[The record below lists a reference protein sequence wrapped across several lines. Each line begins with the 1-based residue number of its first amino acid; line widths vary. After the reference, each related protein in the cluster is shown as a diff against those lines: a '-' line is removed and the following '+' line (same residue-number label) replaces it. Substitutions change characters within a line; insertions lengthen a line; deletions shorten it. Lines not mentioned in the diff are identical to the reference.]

1 MHNQHTIFKKWIPE
15 KLVIPLLIITMIPYA
30 MILPFFNMNST
41 FTASF
46 LDVDVDD
53 IQFIFTLAYATI
65 VCGLCINERLFHF
78 FNIRSYLLIMTII
91 NIIVLFL
98 LSVSSNKELVYSLR
112 AIQGTAAYLESCIT
126 VPLIMS
132 RINNPYGRLLGN
144 SFLYCFIMTGATFAT
159 SIVKFAIE
167 NYTYNMM
174 LYTVIFFHV
183 VALCIYLFL
192 FSHGR
197 LYPKKPLYQ
206 LNLAG
211 YLLLMLSLIS
221 GAFVL
226 IFGKRYYW
234 FESPYIIAAFTGF
247 CIFSGIFVLQQLTSK
262 KPIFHFN
269 ILKSERVIL
278 GIVIFFVFYIFKS
291 SMSNIYQVMSVVWK
305 WHWEFVL
312 DIQYYNCYGI
322 FIGAFV
328 SYMMIVKGISYK
340 NVFILGFLCL
350 SVSMLWFSYLLVPDA
365 KPDEVIPPL
374 IVEGLGQG
382 VLFSPILQYMVGSV
396 HANYSMNT
404 MQAAVAARYWTSTIG
419 FSLMQNL
426 ILYLTTKHQFYMTQN
441 LDVTK
446 PYFQAK
452 WEELFAKHSS
462 THLYNESVDLTTR
475 TLKANLFNQ
484 SLLISN
490 MEIFRTLFVVGICM
504 MLFILVYMP
513 AKTYIMKKKN
523 TAH

>member
-1 MHNQHTIFKKWIPE
+1 
-15 KLVIPLLIITMIPYA
+15 MIPYA
-30 MILPFFNMNST
+30 MIIPFFNMNST

-53 IQFIFTLAYATI
+53 LQFIFTLAYATI

-91 NIIVLFL
+91 NIIVLFM
-98 LSVSSNKELVYSLR
+98 LSVSTNKELVYTLR
-112 AIQGTAAYLESCIT
+112 AIQGTSAYLQSCIA

-132 RINNPYGRLLGN
+132 RLSNPHSRLLGN
-144 SFLYCFIMTGATFAT
+144 SFLYCLVMTGATFST

-174 LYTVIFFHV
+174 IYTVMFFYV
-183 VALCIYLFL
+183 IALFIYVFL

-211 YLLLMLSLIS
+211 YLLMMLSLIS

-226 IFGKRYYW
+226 IYGKRYYW
-234 FESPYIIAAFTGF
+234 FESPYIITAFTGF

-262 KPIFHFN
+262 KPIFHFS
-269 ILKSERVIL
+269 IIRSERVIL
-278 GIVIFFVFYIFKS
+278 GILFFFVFYIFKA
-291 SMSNIYQVMSVVWK
+291 SMSNIYQIMNVVWK

-322 FIGAFV
+322 FLGAFI
-328 SYMMIVKGISYK
+328 SYMMIVKGVSYK
-340 NVFILGFLCL
+340 SVFVFGFLSL
-350 SVSMLWFSYLLVPDA
+350 SASMLWFSYLLVPDA

-374 IVEGLGQG
+374 FVEGLGQG
-382 VLFSPILQYMVGSV
+382 ILFSPLLQYMVGSV
-396 HANYSMNT
+396 HANFSMNT

-419 FSLMQNL
+419 FSLMQNM
-426 ILYLTTKHQFYMTQN
+426 ILYLTTKHQFYMTEN

-446 PYFQAK
+446 TFFQEQWDK
-452 WEELFAKHSS
+452 LFLKNDS

-490 MEIFRTLFVVGICM
+490 MEIFRTLFVVG
-504 MLFILVYMP
+504 LVTVVLILIYRP
-513 AKTYIMKKKN
+513 IKKKIVPADSSAN
-523 TAH
+523 